1 MGRRSADLW
10 RCGVPARC
18 AARRRGQDAAVHFGK
33 ERPVALWHRRA
44 VAVCWPLLA
53 QRHTGTD
60 PAQPGLP
67 GLQRGALRQAR
78 GLSSGSGNP
87 ARPGQVRLGRCA
99 AARGCIM
106 IPVAALRLPLSTDLT
121 GFISL
126 LQRLGVPHR
135 VSEEAG
141 EQVLWV
147 PDAGQLAEDVR
158 HLYAR
163 FPEGDDT
170 YQLPPGA
177 AIIEVKRPGFMQ
189 QLRASPM
196 TALVL
201 LATLIVACFTLLG
214 DDLDTLRWLTF
225 LDFQVQ
231 GDYAMFTPLADSL
244 AAGQW
249 WRIFSPMLIHFGI
262 LHLSMNGLWYWELG
276 RRIELRQGRWHL
288 LGLTLLFAA
297 VSNSVQYVFGG
308 PSLFG
313 GLSGVL
319 YGLLGHCW
327 IFQLLAPNP
336 VYRMP
341 RGVLI
346 MMLVWLVLCLS
357 GLVSMLGFGEIANGA
372 HVGGL
377 IIGCVTGLLG
387 GAIARRRT

>member
-1 MGRRSADLW
+1 MS
-10 RCGVPARC
+10 
-18 AARRRGQDAAVHFGK
+18 
-33 ERPVALWHRRA
+33 PVA
-44 VAVCWPLLA
+44 V
-53 QRHTGTD
+53 
-60 PAQPGLP
+60 
-67 GLQRGALRQAR
+67 
-78 GLSSGSGNP
+78 
-87 ARPGQVRLGRCA
+87 
-99 AARGCIM
+99 
-106 IPVAALRLPLSTDLT
+106 LRLPLSTDLT

-147 PDAGQLAEDVR
+147 PEVGQLPEEVR
-158 HLYAR
+158 NLYTR
-163 FPEGDDT
+163 FPEGDDS
-170 YQLPPGA
+170 YELPPA
-177 AIIEVKRPGFMQ
+177 AAVTQVKRPSFAQ
-189 QLRASPM
+189 QLSNSPV

-201 LATLIVACFTLLG
+201 LATLIVAGFTLLG
-214 DDLDTLRWLTF
+214 DDLDTVRWLTF

-231 GDYAMFTPLADSL
+231 GEYAMFTPLADSL

-249 WRIFSPMLIHFGI
+249 WRIVTPMFIHFGI

-327 IFQLLAPNP
+327 IFQWLAPNP
-336 VYRMP
+336 IYRMP

-357 GLVSMLGFGEIANGA
+357 GLVSLLGFGDIANGA

-377 IIGCVTGLLG
+377 VIGCFTGLVG
-387 GAIARRRT
+387 GAIARRSA